1 MTYQIHVKRQAPKEY
16 VATLLS
22 WPGLKAHA
30 PTREEA
36 LSQIRKAVIDW
47 LADGEIVE
55 MEIAAQEPIIASGYA
70 ETFGFFRDDPTFAE
84 FVTEIER
91 YRQEKDRVA
100 EVESEGA

>member
-1 MTYQIHVKRQAPKEY
+1 MTYQIHVKRNAPKEY

-22 WPGLKAHA
+22 WPGLKAQA

-36 LSQIRKAVIDW
+36 LTKIRKAVIDW

-55 MEIAAQEPIIASGYA
+55 MDIAPQEPIIASGYA

-91 YRQEKDRVA
+91 YRQGKDSV
-100 EVESEGA
+100 VDVKNEGD

>member
-1 MTYQIHVKRQAPKEY
+1 MTYQIHVKRHAPKEY

-22 WPGLKAHA
+22 WPALKAQA

-36 LSQIRKAVIDW
+36 LTQIRKAVIDW

-55 MEIAAQEPIIASGYA
+55 MDIPAQEPIVASGYA

-91 YRQEKDRVA
+91 YRQEKDRVVEA
-100 EVESEGA
+100 ESKGA